1 MDSGEN
7 RSVKI
12 ILASASPRRRELLEQ
27 VGLHP
32 VIIPSRADEKT
43 EDLPPEKLV
52 RQLSARKAGEVLQR
66 LSEDNGKAGEAR
78 RRLPPDSSKAGEI
91 VRADKGRAGEMV
103 RADSGEAG
111 EEDAVII
118 GADTVV
124 SVDGR
129 ILGKPGSEEE
139 AAQMLSMI
147 QGRTHE
153 VYTGVTMIFVTSGET
168 ITFSERT
175 EVEVYPMNDREIRRY
190 IATGEPAD
198 KAGAYG
204 IQGCFAAFIKG
215 IRGDYNNVVGLPS
228 GRVCQELRDR
238 KYGC

>member
-32 VIIPSRADEKT
+32 VIMPSRADEKT
-43 EDLPPEKLV
+43 EDLPPEELV

-66 LSEDNGKAGEAR
+66 LSEDNGKAGETR
-78 RRLPPDSSKAGEI
+78 RRVRPDSGK
-91 VRADKGRAGEMV
+91 AGEMV
-103 RADSGEAG
+103 QADSGEAG

-129 ILGKPGSEEE
+129 ILGKPGSEEK